1 MEKNNNN
8 KLLTT
13 LKLNVSYKH
22 NFSKLSKRSIQIMD
36 AWGLTDKK
44 VHNIIYDFEFK
55 LVNNSIYYICGYS
68 GSGKSSLLLDLKN
81 QLTEKLP
88 FPVTYITNYRDVL
101 LSTDE
106 QERRLIDFF
115 PEVDQNTR
123 LKMMSKCGIIE
134 AWKYITFFKDLSD
147 GEKFRFIL
155 YYFLIQTLTNNKK
168 AVHGSIPHILIF
180 DEFCSTLDRIT
191 AKTIAQNVH
200 KVRKI
205 LNENGKSIIMVFAS
219 AHDDLIPYINA
230 DYVYFK
236 EFHPSVKEYQ
246 QAVTKQ

>member
-1 MEKNNNN
+1 MAENN

-68 GSGKSSLLLDLKN
+68 GSGKSSLLRDLGK
-81 QLTEKLP
+81 QIADKLS
-88 FPVTYITNYRDVL
+88 FPVTYIENYRDAKI
-101 LSTDE
+101 E
-106 QERRLIDFF
+106 QDVRLIDFF

-123 LKMMSKCGIIE
+123 LKLMGKCGIIE

-155 YYFLIQTLTNNKK
+155 YYYLMRILRSEGHHHNK
-168 AVHGSIPHILIF
+168 PHILIF

-246 QAVTKQ
+246 EAKQN